1 MKDIYIMAIETS
13 CDETSIAIIKNG
25 HEILSHVI
33 NSQAE
38 EFSSLGGVVPEMAS
52 RMHVDNICIVYKEAL
67 TKANLK
73 ITDIDAIATT
83 FGPGL
88 VGSLLVGVNFANT
101 LSSLYNI
108 KLIGVNHMQG
118 HIYALEIENKI
129 SYPMMSLIVSGGHT
143 ELVYVENE
151 MEFKIVG
158 QTLDD
163 AAGESYDKVA
173 KMLGLG
179 YPGGPLIDKLAQDGK
194 ATYKLPTPMNDDS
207 LNFSFSGLKSACF
220 NQVNTLKMKNIEIN
234 EADFAC
240 SFQTVVVDVLLK
252 KLVRACEL
260 YPVKSVSV
268 VGGVSA
274 NSELQ
279 KRVKELYPN
288 CMIPSNILS
297 TDNAAMIGV
306 VGYHLYKKGMF
317 VENNLNAKPNISVE
331 QMWIN

>member
-1 MKDIYIMAIETS
+1 MQDIYIMAIETS

-25 HEILSHVI
+25 REILAHVI

-38 EFSSLGGVVPEMAS
+38 EFSTLGGVVPEMAS
-52 RMHVDNICIVYKEAL
+52 RMHLDNICIVYKEAL
-67 TKANLK
+67 AQADLA

-83 FGPGL
+83 YGPGL

-101 LSSLYNI
+101 LSMLYGI

-118 HIYALEIENKI
+118 HIYALELENDI
-129 SYPMMSLIVSGGHT
+129 TYPMMSLIVSGGHT
-143 ELVYVENE
+143 ELVYVENA

-179 YPGGPLIDKLAQDGK
+179 YPGGPLIDKLASTGNP
-194 ATYKLPTPMNDDS
+194 TYKLPTPMNDET

-220 NQVNTLKMKNIEIN
+220 NQVNTMNMKDIKIN
-234 EADFAC
+234 KADFAC

-252 KLVRACEL
+252 KLVHACKL
-260 YPVKSVSV
+260 YPVNSISV

-274 NSELQ
+274 NSELK
-279 KRVKELYPN
+279 KRVKELYPD

-306 VGYHLYKKGMF
+306 VGYHLYLKGMF
-317 VENNLNAKPNISVE
+317 VETNLNAKPNISVE
-331 QMWIN
+331 QMWTN

>member
-1 MKDIYIMAIETS
+1 MQNIYIMAIETS

-25 HEILSHVI
+25 REILSHVI
-33 NSQAE
+33 NSQAQ
-38 EFSSLGGVVPEMAS
+38 EFSTLGGVVPEMAS
-52 RMHVDNICIVYKEAL
+52 RMHLDNICIVYKEAL
-67 TKANLK
+67 AKASLE

-83 FGPGL
+83 YGPGL

-101 LSSLYNI
+101 LSMLYGI

-118 HIYALEIENKI
+118 HIYALELEHDIA
-129 SYPMMSLIVSGGHT
+129 YPMMSLIVSGGHT
-143 ELVYVENE
+143 ELVYVESE
-151 MEFKIVG
+151 MDFKIVG

-179 YPGGPLIDKLAQDGK
+179 YPGGPLIDELAKNGCASYQ
-194 ATYKLPTPMNDDS
+194 LPTPMNDDS

-220 NQVNTLKMKNIEIN
+220 NQVNTLNMKGITLNN
-234 EADFAC
+234 ADFAA

-252 KLVRACEL
+252 KLVNACNL
-260 YPVKSVSV
+260 YNVSSVSV

-279 KRVKELYPN
+279 KRVREIYPD

-306 VGYHLYKKGMF
+306 VGYHLYLKNDF
-317 VENNLNAKPNISVE
+317 VTTNLNAKPNISVE
-331 QMWIN
+331 QMWTN